1 MRWLYLTTG
10 LLCSGHEWVIP
21 PTSRRVAIPLTVGLH
36 VVGATLVLT
45 AEFTV
50 RRNGD
55 TETAYTMLL
64 VLAGAPP
71 PPQPPPPPPPPPH
84 PPPPPPHPPSPPPPG
99 LLFFVNFVMWCRDG
113 LALCRGKVDTKG
125 EQLEILEDADEEPN
139 DVNRIAR
146 PKEWRRYKPHI
157 GRGASHAQRHSSP

>member
-50 RRNGD
+50 RWNGD

-64 VLAGAPP
+64 VLA
-71 PPQPPPPPPPPPH
+71 
-84 PPPPPPHPPSPPPPG
+84 G

>member
-21 PTSRRVAIPLTVGLH
+21 PTARRVAIPLTVGLH
-36 VVGATLVLT
+36 IVGATLVLT

-64 VLAGAPP
+64 VLA
-71 PPQPPPPPPPPPH
+71 
-84 PPPPPPHPPSPPPPG
+84 G

-157 GRGASHAQRHSSP
+157 GRGASHAQRQSSP

>member
-21 PTSRRVAIPLTVGLH
+21 PTARRVAIPLTVGLH
-36 VVGATLVLT
+36 IVGATLVLT

-64 VLAGAPP
+64 VLA
-71 PPQPPPPPPPPPH
+71 
-84 PPPPPPHPPSPPPPG
+84 G

>member
-21 PTSRRVAIPLTVGLH
+21 PTARRVAIPLTVGLH
-36 VVGATLVLT
+36 IVGATLVLT

-50 RRNGD
+50 LRNGD

-64 VLAGAPP
+64 VLA
-71 PPQPPPPPPPPPH
+71 
-84 PPPPPPHPPSPPPPG
+84 G

>member
-21 PTSRRVAIPLTVGLH
+21 PTARRVAIPLTVGLH

-64 VLAGAPP
+64 VLA
-71 PPQPPPPPPPPPH
+71 
-84 PPPPPPHPPSPPPPG
+84 G

-146 PKEWRRYKPHI
+146 PKEWRRCMPHI
-157 GRGASHAQRHSSP
+157 GRGASHAQRHSSQ

>member
-36 VVGATLVLT
+36 IVGATLVLT

-55 TETAYTMLL
+55 TATAYTMLL
-64 VLAGAPP
+64 VLA
-71 PPQPPPPPPPPPH
+71 
-84 PPPPPPHPPSPPPPG
+84 G

>member
-21 PTSRRVAIPLTVGLH
+21 PTARRVAIPLTVGLH

-71 PPQPPPPPPPPPH
+71 EEEEEQQQGRRARRTA
-84 PPPPPPHPPSPPPPG
+84 SSG
-99 LLFFVNFVMWCRDG
+99 AR
-113 LALCRGKVDTKG
+113 RG
-125 EQLEILEDADEEPN
+125 
-139 DVNRIAR
+139 
-146 PKEWRRYKPHI
+146 
-157 GRGASHAQRHSSP
+157 S

>member
-21 PTSRRVAIPLTVGLH
+21 PTARRVAIPLTVGLH

-64 VLAGAPP
+64 VLA
-71 PPQPPPPPPPPPH
+71 
-84 PPPPPPHPPSPPPPG
+84 G

>member
-50 RRNGD
+50 RWNGD

-64 VLAGAPP
+64 VLA
-71 PPQPPPPPPPPPH
+71 
-84 PPPPPPHPPSPPPPG
+84 G

-146 PKEWRRYKPHI
+146 PKEWRRCMPHI

>member
-64 VLAGAPP
+64 VLA
-71 PPQPPPPPPPPPH
+71 
-84 PPPPPPHPPSPPPPG
+84 G